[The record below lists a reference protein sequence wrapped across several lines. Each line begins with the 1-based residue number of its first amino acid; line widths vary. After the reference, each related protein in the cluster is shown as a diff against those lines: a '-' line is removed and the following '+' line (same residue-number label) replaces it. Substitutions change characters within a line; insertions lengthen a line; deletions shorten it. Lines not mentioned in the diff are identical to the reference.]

1 MSDRKRH
8 PSGRPIRNDWVV
20 GKQIW
25 RIPDKGAV
33 IPRLQDEKSSVSA
46 IGFTA
51 QIVADD
57 DE

>member
-1 MSDRKRH
+1 MTTKSH
-8 PSGRPIRNDWVV
+8 PSGRPVKDERVV
-20 GKQIW
+20 GRQIW